1 MHPAKSII
9 FFTTSSG
16 AGFGLIFVISLL
28 LFLDPASASGGM
40 ILASFLA
47 VMLASAGLFSS
58 LLHLGNPQRA
68 WRALSQWQSSWLS
81 REGVLAILTLGL
93 FIFWLYMLVMH
104 ALLIPWLSLLIA
116 LSAAATV
123 FATAMI
129 YAQLRPVPRWHT
141 ALTPLCY
148 LGFAMSSGGALLL
161 IFAPDSGLS
170 SYVLGGIVL
179 AWLVKLAWWLR
190 ADKTTRGGAAGSSMK
205 TATGLTEFAEV
216 KLLERPHMTKNYL
229 MKEMMF
235 SVGRKHSR
243 RLRQIAIIIG
253 GILPVALIGLSAGY
267 IGFAL
272 SLIVLASGAHLLGLL
287 VERWLFF
294 AEAEHVVGFYYGHQ

>member
-28 LFLDPASASGGM
+28 LTLSPASVSGAL
-40 ILASFLA
+40 ILASFMA
-47 VMLASAGLFSS
+47 VILASAGLFSS

-81 REGVLAILTLGL
+81 REGVLAVITLGL
-93 FIFWLYMLVMH
+93 FFIWLYMLVIH
-104 ALLIPWLSLLIA
+104 STLVIWLSFMIA
-116 LSAAATV
+116 VLAAATV

-141 ALTPLCY
+141 VLTPLCY
-148 LGFAMSSGGALLL
+148 LGFALSSGGALLL
-161 IFAPDSGLS
+161 IFIPEAGLS

-179 AWLVKLAWWLR
+179 AWMIKLAWWLR
-190 ADKTTRGGAAGSSMK
+190 ADKTTRGGTAGSSMK

-235 SVGRKHSR
+235 SIGRKHAR

-253 GILPVALIGLSAGY
+253 GILPVALIGLSAGN
-267 IGFAL
+267 IGVAL
-272 SLIVLASGAHLLGLL
+272 LLVILASTTHLLGLL

-294 AEAEHVVGFYYGHQ
+294 AEAEHVVGFYYGHN

>member
-16 AGFGLIFVISLL
+16 AGFGLMFVISLML
-28 LFLDPASASGGM
+28 TISPASVSAVF
-40 ILASFLA
+40 ILASLLA
-47 VMLASAGLFSS
+47 IILASAGLFSS

-81 REGVLAILTLGL
+81 REGVLAMVTLGL
-93 FIFWLYMLVMH
+93 FFIWLYFLMIH
-104 ALLIPWLSLLIA
+104 STLIIWLSALIA
-116 LSAAATV
+116 IFAASTV

-141 ALTPLCY
+141 VLTPLSY
-148 LGFAMSSGGALLL
+148 LGFALSSGGALLL
-161 IFAPDSGLS
+161 MFMPQAGLS
-170 SYVLGGIVL
+170 PFVLTAIVL
-179 AWLVKLAWWLR
+179 AWVIKLAWWLR
-190 ADKTTRGGAAGSSMK
+190 ADKTQRGGTAGSSMK
-205 TATGLTEFAEV
+205 TATGLTEFAEI

-235 SVGRKHSR
+235 SIGRKHAR

-253 GILPVALIGLSAGY
+253 GILPVALIGLSAGNLTL
-267 IGFAL
+267 GLFLVGAA
-272 SLIVLASGAHLLGLL
+272 SLAHLLGLL

-294 AEAEHVVGFYYGHQ
+294 AEAEHLVGFYYGHN